1 MAPSLRKGKARAEE
15 LKGRVLTSKKKS
27 RTRIRLTQQEVI
39 DKYIQDHQE
48 DWENKS
54 EGAQQRLVDDLRSA
68 WDAPSDT
75 ESESEQSYAE
85 VMSQPGSS
93 GRNTP
98 TASSSHLPLTGSPAP
113 TLTDLTRVVLDLGVA
128 VGHIT
133 TQLNTL
139 AQQVMLATSTHPQA
153 AKVAVACLKAW
164 NGKGGS
170 VEARHFL
177 AAFANYAGNEGDT
190 LNDWDAINSRWI
202 QNDERWIAAA
212 LNLMEDEART
222 WALPYLELL
231 AQGLLA
237 FQGDYSHFIQAFLKR
252 FAPLDTTE
260 AA

>member
-15 LKGRVLTSKKKS
+15 HKGKVITSKKKS

-39 DKYIQDHQE
+39 NKYIEDHQE
-48 DWENKS
+48 DWEAKS
-54 EGAQQRLVDDLRSA
+54 TGAQQQFISNLEAA

-75 ESESEQSYAE
+75 ESESESSYTE
-85 VMSQPGSS
+85 VMSQPSS

-98 TASSSHLPLTGSPAP
+98 TASSSHLPPTGGPAP
-113 TLTDLTRVVLDLGVA
+113 TLADLTRVVLDLGVA

-139 AQQVMLATSTHPQA
+139 AQQVTLATSTHPRA
-153 AKVAVACLKAW
+153 AKIAVARPKAW

-177 AAFANYAGNEGDT
+177 AAFANYAGNEGDS
-190 LNDWDAINSRWI
+190 LNDWDPVGNRWL
-202 QNDERWIAAA
+202 QNDERWIAAT

-237 FQGDYSHFIQAFLKR
+237 FQGDYNQFVQAFLKR